1 MANIILVNSTVWGK
15 QLHGGV
21 EKLCSKQERT
31 ILVVC
36 SFFWQVFEASFTY
49 LPLLS
54 LLIVTE
60 WRLWTCTSVLV
71 TMVRAE
77 WKLCNTSH
85 FEYTEVTN
93 VGGCPKVKKNI
104 TKFTVCDS
112 SDERKKIQ
120 LAQVRN
126 KVLPV
131 QDQYRAFVPV
141 YILKK
146 VKCFLPNFL
155 TKKLSLSFCW
165 SCHVSSSFWSI
176 VRKITGFESQF
187 WWQ

>member
-1 MANIILVNSTVWGK
+1 MQRALNLSCSSECWRANHQTMMANIILVNSTVWGK

-71 TMVRAE
+71 TMMRAE

-141 YILKK
+141 YILK
-146 VKCFLPNFL
+146 N
-155 TKKLSLSFCW
+155 
-165 SCHVSSSFWSI
+165 
-176 VRKITGFESQF
+176 
-187 WWQ
+187 